1 MQKDAIKVLLIN
13 TVMCI
18 IDCIRY
24 GVINMQVAKFDSFK
38 VDVSTINI
46 GDNEVSFEL
55 ECKSLNLF
63 IGVDLPIYECTL
75 STVFNSTSDPQ
86 NDHEVDFIGAE
97 VDLTETDYEYLAI
110 GKIIDFKEGVFAVEG
125 QPILIDEVDIINQ
138 ALYEHYEAEFLE
150 SLK

>member
-46 GDNEVSFEL
+46 YDNEVTFQL

-63 IGVDLPIYECTL
+63 IGVGLPTVRCEL
-75 STVFNSTSDPQ
+75 STILNNTSDPQ
-86 NDHEVDFIGAE
+86 NERDAYFDGAE
-97 VDLTETDYEYLAI
+97 VALIKTEYAQLAV
-110 GKIIDFKEGVFAVEG
+110 GKVIDFKEGVFAVED
-125 QPILIDEVDIINQ
+125 QPILIDEFDIINQ
-138 ALYEHYEAEFLE
+138 ALYEHYEAKFLE